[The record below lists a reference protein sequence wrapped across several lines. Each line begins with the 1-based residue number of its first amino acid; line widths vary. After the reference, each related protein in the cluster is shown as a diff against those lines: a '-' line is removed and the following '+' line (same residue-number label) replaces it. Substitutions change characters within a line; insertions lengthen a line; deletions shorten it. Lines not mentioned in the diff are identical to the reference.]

1 MNYLRSVALLALL
14 VLAGCSA
21 TVVETPF
28 EEAAR
33 PAGPVSDAQV
43 AAGADRFPIAVDG
56 RWGYIDG
63 SGTVVIEPQFE
74 EAHAFAEGLAR
85 VAVAGRYGYI
95 DPTGV
100 LAVDPRFLR
109 AFDFSLGR
117 ARVVLPAAEVDA
129 RSRDALPEARRLEAF
144 IDTGGTVVVPAVL
157 AEARDFGGEQDAA
170 RAPVVRTRIRN
181 YVPLGLDLL
190 SFLSLRLQD
199 AGAWEII
206 GPDGQAA
213 ARLENANVVLG
224 LSEGR
229 LPFAT
234 DVGGWPFGG
243 ERWGYL
249 GADGSVRIE
258 PQFLAAFGFSEGRA
272 AVVVDDRFGYID
284 TTGVLVIPPQFEQAG
299 AFASERAPVRRDGR
313 WGFVDRDGRLVVAPH
328 YDLAFAFSDGLA
340 LVARDGRFGFVAPDG
355 AEAISLQF
363 DYARSFRNGL
373 AYVRAASQEGYID
386 ASGTFV
392 WTQPA
397 SSSR

>member
-1 MNYLRSVALLALL
+1 MNCLRSVPLLALL

-21 TVVETPF
+21 TLVEQPF
-28 EEAAR
+28 EEVTR
-33 PAGPVSDAQV
+33 SAGPVPAAQV
-43 AAGADRFPIAVDG
+43 AAGVDRFPIAVNG
-56 RWGYIDG
+56 QWGYIDR
-63 SGTVVIEPQFE
+63 SGAVVIEPQFN

-85 VAVAGRYGYI
+85 VVVAGRYGYI
-95 DPTGV
+95 DPTGA
-100 LAVDPRFLR
+100 LAIEPRFLR

-117 ARVVLPAAEVDA
+117 ARVVLPAAEIDA

-157 AEARDFGGEQDAA
+157 TEARDFGGEQEAA

-199 AGAWEII
+199 AGAWELI
-206 GPDGQAA
+206 GSDGQAA
-213 ARLENANVVLG
+213 ARLENANTVLG

-234 DVGGWPFGG
+234 EVGGWPFTS

-249 GADGSVRIE
+249 DADGSVRIE

-284 TTGVLVIPPQFEQAG
+284 TTGALVIEPKFEQAG
-299 AFASERAPVRRDGR
+299 PFASDRAPVRRDGR
-313 WGFVDRDGRLVVAPH
+313 WGFVDRDGQFVIAPQ
-328 YDLAFAFSDGLA
+328 YDLAFPFSDGLA
-340 LVARDGRFGFVAPDG
+340 LVARDGRFGFVTPDG
-355 AEAISLQF
+355 AEAIPLRF
-363 DYARSFRNGL
+363 DYARSFQNGL
-373 AYVRAASQEGYID
+373 AYVRAGTKEGYID

-397 SSSR
+397 PR

>member
-28 EEAAR
+28 EETAR
-33 PAGPVSDAQV
+33 PASPVSDAQV

-157 AEARDFGGEQDAA
+157 AEARNFGGEQGAA
-170 RAPVVRTRIRN
+170 RAPVVRTQIRN

-199 AGAWEII
+199 EGAWEII
-206 GPDGQAA
+206 GPDGRAA

-272 AVVVDDRFGYID
+272 AVVVDDRFGYI
-284 TTGVLVIPPQFEQAG
+284 
-299 AFASERAPVRRDGR
+299 
-313 WGFVDRDGRLVVAPH
+313 
-328 YDLAFAFSDGLA
+328 
-340 LVARDGRFGFVAPDG
+340 APDG

-363 DYARSFRNGL
+363 DYARTFRNGL

-397 SSSR
+397 SS